1 MLALVD
7 VPHSRFGEDQRV
19 RSRST
24 HGFSEPRCTCD
35 VADKLTD
42 EEIKQ
47 NAVWWIMDRI
57 MKSTNQARHKATA
70 SKLSTGQ
77 GRPWS
82 DPNFLGDHRVK
93 VNAKLHGDRCV
104 KGRK

>member
-1 MLALVD
+1 MCRIAG
-7 VPHSRFGEDQRV
+7 SGEDQRV

-57 MKSTNQARHKATA
+57 MKSTNQASIRRRRANYLPAKEGHGATRT
-70 SKLSTGQ
+70 SLVIIV
-77 GRPWS
+77 W
-82 DPNFLGDHRVK
+82 K